1 MHGQIFVLMEFGTKT
16 LDQHK
21 YKMGSI
27 RPVLIGVLCPNFQD
41 MTPRM
46 KHDEIE
52 FLNAQFHFTV

>member
-1 MHGQIFVLMEFGTKT
+1 MEFGTKT